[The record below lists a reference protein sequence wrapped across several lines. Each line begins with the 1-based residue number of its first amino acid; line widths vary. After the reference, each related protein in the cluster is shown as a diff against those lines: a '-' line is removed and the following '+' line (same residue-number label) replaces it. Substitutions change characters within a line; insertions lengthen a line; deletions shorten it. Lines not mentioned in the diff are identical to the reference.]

1 MTGTLGEL
9 NVSSKKYESILTQK
23 QKSIIDETYHL
34 KNYTYMPSVYGRNN
48 LTFDKSED
56 FLVEKEENYFKII
69 CQEIT
74 KKLRRLVAVFVV
86 FETIQELNHF
96 YDSIEFSEFKAQAQF
111 LTEEANSS
119 ERKAI
124 INHASQ
130 ASNVTL
136 FTRVFGRAW

>member
-1 MTGTLGEL
+1 M
-9 NVSSKKYESILTQK
+9 
-23 QKSIIDETYHL
+23 
-34 KNYTYMPSVYGRNN
+34 
-48 LTFDKSED
+48 TFDKSED
-56 FLVEKEENYFKII
+56 FLVEKEENYIKII

-119 ERKAI
+119 ERKASAK
-124 INHASQ
+124 N
-130 ASNVTL
+130 L
-136 FTRVFGRAW
+136 F